1 MMRPDRD
8 LYVKILLEN
17 VQEGSER
24 NFLKKGTD
32 LYSTRDTPFDYD
44 SIMIYGP
51 TDYGRLDSAGQRM
64 TTIQPIM
71 PGIEIRYYLI
81 KSIKTVHRVHKVV
94 TAAPKTTLEMNIVAK
109 LFAVDLDQKQTS
121 PWWIR

>member
-8 LYVKILLEN
+8 LYVQILLEN
-17 VQEGSER
+17 VQDGSER

-51 TDYGRLDSAGQRM
+51 TDYGILDTAGQRM
-64 TTIQPIM
+64 TTIQPLT
-71 PGIEIRYYLI
+71 PGAVIR
-81 KSIKTVHRVHKVV
+81 
-94 TAAPKTTLEMNIVAK
+94 
-109 LFAVDLDQKQTS
+109 
-121 PWWIR
+121 

>member
-32 LYSTRDTPFDYD
+32 LYSTRDTPFDYE
-44 SIMIYGP
+44 SIMVYGP
-51 TDYGRLDSAGQRM
+51 TDYGILDSAGQRM
-64 TTIQPIM
+64 TTIQPLM
-71 PGIEIRYYLI
+71 PGVEIRYL
-81 KSIKTVHRVHKVV
+81 S
-94 TAAPKTTLEMNIVAK
+94 
-109 LFAVDLDQKQTS
+109 
-121 PWWIR
+121 

>member
-32 LYSTRDTPFDYD
+32 LYSTRNTPFDYD

-51 TDYGRLDSAGQRM
+51 TDYGIVVSAGQRM
-64 TTIQPIM
+64 TTIQPLM
-71 PGIEIRYYLI
+71 PGVEIR
-81 KSIKTVHRVHKVV
+81 
-94 TAAPKTTLEMNIVAK
+94 
-109 LFAVDLDQKQTS
+109 
-121 PWWIR
+121 

>member
-51 TDYGRLDSAGQRM
+51 TDYEILDSAGQRT
-64 TTIQPIM
+64 TTIQPLM
-71 PGIEIRYYLI
+71 PGVEIRY
-81 KSIKTVHRVHKVV
+81 
-94 TAAPKTTLEMNIVAK
+94 
-109 LFAVDLDQKQTS
+109 
-121 PWWIR
+121 